1 MIWRLL
7 KKNVS
12 IAQIAGYAVANLVGL
27 VIVLSAVR
35 FYGDVSQAI
44 YVDTDT
50 SDSSMAVISPDYL
63 VVSKP
68 VSLFNTISG
77 ASSVFTDEDIEDIS
91 SQPWCVDVGAFTSA
105 DFNVAASVELGG
117 QGVGTYLFLE
127 SIPGKFMDV
136 KPKGWKFDAQK
147 GTAAEIPIVIS
158 KDYLALYN
166 FGFAGSRG
174 LPQLSESLI
183 SDVPIALKLT
193 GNGHSDYMRAK
204 IVGFSSRLNTIAVP
218 EEFMVWANSR
228 YSAGSTHEPSRII
241 VKVNSPGNPEI
252 ETYFKDKG
260 YEVAGDRIDSGRASY
275 FLTVI
280 TSIVVSVGAV
290 ISLLAFFILM
300 LSIYLLLQKSKEK
313 ISNLLLLG
321 YTPMQVSMGYFKLVG
336 VVNACVYVLSVGA
349 MLVLSSTWESRL
361 TILSIDASSPSTAI
375 IVGLIII
382 TAITALNYLAIYRI
396 VRSSFR

>member
-1 MIWRLL
+1 MIWKLL

-12 IAQIAGYAVANLVGL
+12 IPQIVGYALANLVGL

-35 FYGDVSQAI
+35 FYGDVSRAI
-44 YVDTDT
+44 SVDTDT
-50 SDSSMAVISPDYL
+50 SDGSMAVMSPDYL
-63 VVSKP
+63 VVSRP

-77 ASSVFTDEDIEDIS
+77 ASSVFSDEDIEDIRL
-91 SQPWCVDVGAFTSA
+91 QPWCVDAGVFTSA
-105 DFNVAASVELGG
+105 DFNVAASVQLGG

-127 SIPGKFMDV
+127 SIPDKFMDI

-147 GTAAEIPIVIS
+147 GVAAEIPIVIS

-183 SDVPIALKLT
+183 SDVPIVLKLT

-218 EEFMVWANSR
+218 EEFMEWANSR
-228 YSAGSTHEPSRII
+228 YSAGSQHEPSRVI
-241 VKVNSPGNPEI
+241 VKVNSPGNPAI
-252 ETYFKDKG
+252 DTYFTDKG
-260 YEVAGDRIDSGRASY
+260 YEVAGDRVNSGKASY
-275 FLTVI
+275 FLTVV

-300 LSIYLLLQKSKEK
+300 LSIYLLLQKSREK
-313 ISNLLLLG
+313 ISYLLLLG
-321 YTPMQVSMGYFKLVG
+321 YTPMQVSMGYFKLIG
-336 VVNACVYVLSVGA
+336 VVNACVYILSVAA
-349 MLVLSSTWESRL
+349 MLALSSIWESRL
-361 TILSIDASSPSTAI
+361 ESLSIVAASPFVAI
-375 IVGLIII
+375 IVGMAIIIAI
-382 TAITALNYLAIYRI
+382 TAINYLAIYRM
-396 VRSSFR
+396 VCRSFR